1 MKIKFWGTRGSLP
14 RALSHSDFAK
24 IMDDILVRAEKSGVA
39 TLEELRTFVKSGDKR
54 LPYPFTFGGHT
65 TCSEIS
71 HNGSHLFV
79 DMGSGMNTASSGARP
94 TDEFVIF
101 LTHMHWDHI
110 IGLPFFV
117 PHLYSPM
124 SRFVIYHVHQHAP
137 EYVCNQ
143 FNGVNFPVK
152 WEVIQSRIQFR
163 KLNVYESVDIGDV
176 RVTPFRLD
184 HPGGCFGYRFEAGG
198 RSLAIGVDGEY
209 KRLTPQELGEDLRYY
224 QNLDLLVF
232 DSQYEMN
239 ELANRFDWG
248 HCSPNI
254 GVDLALR
261 EGIKTL
267 VLSHHDPQSFETRQ
281 LRMLDDAR
289 TYLKTQ
295 LPAHHESMVKQGR
308 TEGPHIVSAFDGL
321 EIDLNDM

>member
-14 RALSHSDFAK
+14 RALSHTDFAK
-24 IMDDILVRAEKSGVA
+24 IMDNILAKAETLGVS
-39 TLEELRTFVKSGDKR
+39 TLEEFRNLVKSGDKR
-54 LPYPFTFGGHT
+54 LTHPFTFGGHT
-65 TCSEIS
+65 TCSEII
-71 HNGSHLFV
+71 HNGKHFFI
-79 DMGSGMNTASSGARP
+79 DMGSGLNAASAATRP
-94 TDEFVIF
+94 TDEFVVF

-124 SRFVIYHVHQHAP
+124 SRFVIYHVHQNAP
-137 EYVCNQ
+137 EYVSSQ

-152 WEVIQSRIQFR
+152 WEVIQSRVQFR

-176 RVTPFRLD
+176 HVTPFRLD

-198 RSLAIGVDGEY
+198 KSIVVGVDGEY
-209 KRLTPQELGEDLRYY
+209 KRLTPQELGEDLKYY

-232 DSQYEMN
+232 DSQFEMN

-261 EGIKTL
+261 EGIGTL
-267 VLSHHDPQSFETRQ
+267 VLSHHDPQSPEARQ
-281 LRMLDDAR
+281 VRMLDDAR

-295 LPAHHESMVKQGR
+295 LPAYQEIWQGKGKAD
-308 TEGPHIVSAFDGL
+308 GPSIISAYDGL
-321 EIDLNDM
+321 EIDLNDI